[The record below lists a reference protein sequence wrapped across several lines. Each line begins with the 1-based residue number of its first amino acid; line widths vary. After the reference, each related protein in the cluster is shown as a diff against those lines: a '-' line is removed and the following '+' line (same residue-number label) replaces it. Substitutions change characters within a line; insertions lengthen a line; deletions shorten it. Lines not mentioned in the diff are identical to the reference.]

1 MQQSIKESNSWSSDL
16 HITIHTNAFNGKT
29 LGETLVMIYSME
41 DKNKEAEQ
49 AILDAVAFNSF

>member
-49 AILDAVAFNSF
+49 AILDAVTL